1 MKTNLKMWLVALIGV
16 LLMGTPSF
24 ADNDKPI
31 AVNNLPAVSRQVINK
46 YFVGKK
52 VALAKVES
60 GLVNKNYDVIFTNGD
75 KVEFDKKGAWTEINC
90 KRSAVPSALV
100 PQAIK
105 NYVNSHYEGNKIVK
119 IERDSRKYDI
129 ELSNGIEITFNK
141 KFQVTDID
149 N

>member
-1 MKTNLKMWLVALIGV
+1 MKTSLKMWLVALVGV

-24 ADNDKPI
+24 ADNEKPI
-31 AVNNLPAVSRQVINK
+31 AVNNLPAVSRQVMSK
-46 YFVGKK
+46 YFASKK

-60 GLVNKNYDVIFTNGD
+60 GLVNKNYDVVFTNGD
-75 KVEFDKKGAWTEINC
+75 KVEFDRKGAWTEIDC
-90 KRSAVPSALV
+90 KHSAVPSGLV
-100 PQAIK
+100 PSAIK
-105 NYVNSHYEGNKIVK
+105 KYVNSHYKGNKIVK
-119 IERDSRKYDI
+119 IERDSREYNV